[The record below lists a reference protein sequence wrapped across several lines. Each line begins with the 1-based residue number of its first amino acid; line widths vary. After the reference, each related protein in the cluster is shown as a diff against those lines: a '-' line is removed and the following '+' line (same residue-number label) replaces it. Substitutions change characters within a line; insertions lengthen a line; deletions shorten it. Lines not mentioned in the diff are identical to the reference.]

1 VDNFSQDE
9 TLVREFLI
17 ESEELLQ
24 RMDQDMIALE
34 SSPKDPEL
42 LNRVFRAMHTI
53 KGTSGFLG
61 YEAVVR
67 LSHRAE
73 DVLNALRRSDVTLGP
88 RVANVLLAARD
99 QIGQMLEDIRQ
110 GGLKEYSLEPLL
122 VELQAVQTSSE
133 APLRLGE
140 ILVNQNVLEPTA
152 LAGILAEQASSPV
165 SPKLG
170 NLIVEKGLATPAE
183 VGNAMADQQRVADTL
198 AKSSGSQSMR
208 VDVRKL
214 DELVN
219 LIGEL
224 VLERNRLVQI
234 NRDLV
239 SGRISGEALDSALG
253 LSTARLSFITE
264 ELQVAGLKTRM
275 VPVDTVFRRFP
286 RLVRDVAQS
295 LQKEV
300 ELVLLGEDT
309 ELDKTMV
316 ELIGDPLVH
325 LVRNCLDHGLE
336 LPDRRVAAGK
346 PRHGTIRMEARQE
359 GDQIVIS
366 VSDDGAGIDPERV
379 ARKAVEK
386 GLVSAER
393 VGSLSQREILDFIFL
408 PGFSTAEKTSD
419 LSGRGVGMDVVRSNL
434 KKLNGTID
442 LDSKLGAGTTV
453 LLKLP
458 LTLAILPVLLVRVA
472 EETYALP
479 LRTVLETASIQVG
492 EIHTIEGREV
502 LQLRNETVP
511 LLRLAEIIDAGLD
524 SRKDPGRRVVV
535 LGIGDKKIALLVD
548 ELVGQ
553 ESTVVK
559 PLGSYLQGCATI
571 AGATISGD
579 GRVRLVLDPAALI
592 SGPERQQSYSFA

>member
-1 VDNFSQDE
+1 MDNFSQDE

-73 DVLNALRRSDVTLGP
+73 DVLNTVRRGDVTLGP

-99 QIGQMLEDIRQ
+99 QIGKMLEDIRQ

-122 VELQAVQTSSE
+122 AELQAVQTSSE

-140 ILVNQNVLEPTA
+140 ILVSQNVLEPTA

-336 LPDRRVAAGK
+336 LPERRVAAAK

-442 LDSKLGAGTTV
+442 LDSKLGVGTTV

-511 LLRLAEIIDAGLD
+511 LLRLAEIIDARLD
-524 SRKDPGRRVVV
+524 SRKDAGRRVVV

-592 SGPERQQSYSFA
+592 SGPERQKSYSFA

>member
-73 DVLNALRRSDVTLGP
+73 DVLNTVRRGDVTLGP

-99 QIGQMLEDIRQ
+99 QIGKMLEDIRQ

-122 VELQAVQTSSE
+122 AELQAVQTSSE

-234 NRDLV
+234 NRDLIN
-239 SGRISGEALDSALG
+239 GRISGEALDSALG

-275 VPVDTVFRRFP
+275 VPVDTVFRRFA

-442 LDSKLGAGTTV
+442 LDSKLGVGTTV

-479 LRTVLETASIQVG
+479 LRTVLETASIQLG

-502 LQLRNETVP
+502 LQLRNETVA
-511 LLRLAEIIDAGLD
+511 LLRLAEIIDARLD
-524 SRKDPGRRVVV
+524 SRKDAGRRVVV

-592 SGPERQQSYSFA
+592 SGPERQKSYSFA

>member
-1 VDNFSQDE
+1 
-9 TLVREFLI
+9 
-17 ESEELLQ
+17 
-24 RMDQDMIALE
+24 
-34 SSPKDPEL
+34 
-42 LNRVFRAMHTI
+42 
-53 KGTSGFLG
+53 
-61 YEAVVR
+61 
-67 LSHRAE
+67 
-73 DVLNALRRSDVTLGP
+73 
-88 RVANVLLAARD
+88 
-99 QIGQMLEDIRQ
+99 
-110 GGLKEYSLEPLL
+110 
-122 VELQAVQTSSE
+122 VQTSSE

-442 LDSKLGAGTTV
+442 LDSKLGVGTTV

-511 LLRLAEIIDAGLD
+511 LLRLAEIIDARLD
-524 SRKDPGRRVVV
+524 SRKDAGRRVVV

-592 SGPERQQSYSFA
+592 SGPERQKSYSFA

>member
-1 VDNFSQDE
+1 MDNFSQDE

-73 DVLNALRRSDVTLGP
+73 DVLNTVRRGDVTLGP

-99 QIGQMLEDIRQ
+99 QIGKMLEDIRQ

-122 VELQAVQTSSE
+122 AELQAVQTSSE

-336 LPDRRVAAGK
+336 LPERRVAAAK

-442 LDSKLGAGTTV
+442 LDSKLGVGTTV

-511 LLRLAEIIDAGLD
+511 LLRLAEIIDARLD
-524 SRKDPGRRVVV
+524 SRKDAGRRVVV

-592 SGPERQQSYSFA
+592 SGPERQKSYSFA

>member
-1 VDNFSQDE
+1 MDNFSQDE

-73 DVLNALRRSDVTLGP
+73 DVLNTVRRGDVTLGP

-99 QIGQMLEDIRQ
+99 QIGKMLEDIRQ

-122 VELQAVQTSSE
+122 AELQAVQTSSE

-234 NRDLV
+234 NRDLIN
-239 SGRISGEALDSALG
+239 GRISGEALDSALG

-442 LDSKLGAGTTV
+442 LDSKLGVGTTV

-511 LLRLAEIIDAGLD
+511 LLRLAEIIDARLD
-524 SRKDPGRRVVV
+524 SRKDAGRRVVV

-592 SGPERQQSYSFA
+592 SGPERQKSYSFA